1 MLNYRKTRKNSRLF
15 KTFTG
20 FNKVAFV
27 RLLIAFTKAYQAD
40 LEEREKKRKT
50 PRERK
55 YGGGRKGTLEHMED
69 KLVFI
74 LFYFRFYPIQV
85 VLAFLF
91 GMSQAQANEW
101 IHRLT
106 PILNQ
111 ALGYEQVLPSRD
123 EKAIEKV
130 LKQCRDLKFIID
142 GTERPI
148 NPPLGKA
155 TTEVL

>member
-1 MLNYRKTRKNSRLF
+1 
-15 KTFTG
+15 
-20 FNKVAFV
+20 
-27 RLLIAFTKAYQAD
+27 
-40 LEEREKKRKT
+40 
-50 PRERK
+50 
-55 YGGGRKGTLEHMED
+55 MED

-74 LFYFRFYPIQV
+74 LFYLRFYPIQV